1 MRVPAVEIS
10 YPAPFIEKVTAVW
23 RGMLETGRLSQGAQ
37 VEGFEESFANYTGVR
52 HAVAVASGSAALE
65 ILLQA
70 TGPHPHAIVPAN
82 TNFATYM
89 AATRTG
95 SAVTLCDVDPVTLAP
110 DLAMVEAAVAACP
123 GRPTVLLLVHMGGI
137 ISPAVREISEWCAAN
152 GVTLI
157 EDCAHAHGAER
168 DSRHAGR
175 FGVAGAYSFFATKV
189 LPIGEG
195 GMIVTDDDALAAEC
209 ALLRNMGKHKAFV
222 SVHERLAS
230 NARMAEL
237 PATIGHWS
245 VALMPE
251 LVGERRRVL
260 RRYADTLAHTV
271 DLIVPDHP
279 CSGYKALVNLDVG
292 VDRQQVKEAMGRR
305 EIFLQSEIY
314 ELPLHRQ
321 PAISDR
327 HFGESYPGAERSCAR
342 QLCLPIYPSLS
353 DDAVDFVARSLL
365 EVLGR

>member
-1 MRVPAVEIS
+1 MRVPAVDIR
-10 YPAPFIEKVTAVW
+10 YPNSFIEQVTGAW

-37 VEGFEESFANYTGVR
+37 VEGFEDAFAGYTGVR

-70 TGPHPHAIVPAN
+70 TGPHRRAIVPAN

-89 AATRTG
+89 AAMRTG
-95 SAVTLCDVDPVTLAP
+95 SAVTLCDVDPATLSP
-110 DLAMVEAAVAACP
+110 DLAMIEAAVAASP
-123 GRPTVLLLVHMGGI
+123 DRPTVMLLVHMGGI
-137 ISPAVREISEWCAAN
+137 ISPAVREIADWCAAN
-152 GVTLI
+152 RVTLI
-157 EDCAHAHGAER
+157 EDCAHAHGSER
-168 DSRHAGR
+168 DGRNAGR

-195 GMIVTDDDALAAEC
+195 GMIVTDDEAMAAEC

-222 SVHERLAS
+222 SVHERLAT

-237 PATIGHWS
+237 PAAIGRWS
-245 VALMPE
+245 VALLPE
-251 LVGERRRVL
+251 FVGERRRVL
-260 RRYADTLAHTV
+260 HRYAATLVGAV

-279 CSGYKALVNLDVG
+279 YSGYKALVNLPEG
-292 VDRQQVKEAMGRR
+292 VDRQQVKEAMARR
-305 EIFLQSEIY
+305 EIYLQSEIY

-327 HFGESYPGAERSCAR
+327 HVGESYLGAESSCAR

-353 DDAVDFVARSLL
+353 DDAVDLVARSLL